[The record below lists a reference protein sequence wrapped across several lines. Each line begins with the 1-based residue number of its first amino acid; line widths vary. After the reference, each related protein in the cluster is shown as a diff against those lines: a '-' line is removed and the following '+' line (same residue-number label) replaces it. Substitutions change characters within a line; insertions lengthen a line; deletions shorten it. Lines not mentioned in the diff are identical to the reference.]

1 MSQKENPKIAKTLRT
16 NIEELPTV
24 ESELTEGQLQQIS
37 GGVGLNF
44 SPTVPT
50 SSTTFT
56 GVSVSN
62 QSGGYICNPNSST
75 YRCGCPD
82 YDY

>member
-1 MSQKENPKIAKTLRT
+1 MSQKENPKSAQTLRT

-44 SPTVPT
+44 SSAAPT

-56 GVSVSN
+56 GVSVGN
-62 QSGGYICNPNSST
+62 QSGGYFCIPNSST